1 MSKLIYSKRLGWVR
15 KVLVQVLNI
24 IYPLLKSTMP
34 FPKVKSIDE
43 TINEIVQNKSSI
55 SRYGDGEFLFIID
68 KIDLA
73 FQNYDNQLRARLI
86 EVLSSNLKNHLV
98 GIPIGYNTL
107 DNLIPDSKIFWKSQI
122 VWIYPRLR
130 KYLSIKK
137 QYFNASMT
145 RIYVTFEDKS
155 HCGVLFGKLMKI
167 WEGRDVLLIE
177 GEKSRLGVG
186 NDLFSKS
193 NSLNR
198 ILAPMH
204 HAFSKYDEI
213 VDEVKKYSSDYLIL
227 IALGPTATILAYD
240 LHKLGYQAVD
250 VGNVDIEY
258 EWFLQKADAK
268 VKIKGKYT
276 SEAAG
281 GRIVQDID
289 NPIYHAQVVKRII

>member
-1 MSKLIYSKRLGWVR
+1 M
-15 KVLVQVLNI
+15 NI